1 MRTGLLNKPIDILRP
16 QVTINDYGEKQM
28 DYIRHY
34 HCRARVTYTG
44 GSRTIE
50 NQEIIYPYTVNFE
63 IWKHVDID
71 ENDRIEYNKKQYR
84 ILNITVY
91 DSQNKKVINT
101 EEVNE

>member
-1 MRTGLLNKPIDILRP
+1 M
-16 QVTINDYGEKQM
+16 
-28 DYIRHY
+28 
-34 HCRARVTYTG
+34 
-44 GSRTIE
+44 
-50 NQEIIYPYTVNFE
+50 NFE

-84 ILNITVY
+84 ILNITVN